1 MNDSVKLLKS
11 LTDVDGI
18 AGHEM
23 AVKELMNDYLTP
35 VSDEIIEDNLGGIF
49 GKKSAT
55 NGDKTLMVAGHLDE
69 VGFIVTRIDNNGFLK
84 FTPIG
89 GWWNQVMLSQKV
101 TITTD
106 EGKKI
111 RGIIGSKP
119 PHVLSPEERK
129 KTIDM
134 KEMFIDIGVKS
145 KKEAEQFGIEIG
157 NMVTPYSEFETL
169 ANQKYLTAKA
179 FDNRYGCALAID
191 VLQNLKNEAIDINLM
206 AGANVQE
213 EVGLRGAKVAA
224 NKIKPDLAI
233 AIDVAIAYD
242 TPGMSG
248 QVSDTAIGN
257 GPVVIIMDAS
267 NIGHVGFTKHIKD
280 VAKKHNITVQLDTTA
295 GGGTD
300 AGSIHVA
307 NEGTPTVSIGVALR
321 YMHSNVSVLHTDDY
335 KNSVALVTEIVK
347 SLNNDVVDQIIW

>member
-69 VGFIVTRIDNNGFLK
+69 VGFIVTKIDNNGFLK

-191 VLQNLKNEAIDINLM
+191 VLQNLKNEAIDINLV

-267 NIGHVGFTKHIKD
+267 NIGYVGFTKHIKD

>member
-69 VGFIVTRIDNNGFLK
+69 VGFIVTKIDNNGFLK

-191 VLQNLKNEAIDINLM
+191 VLQNLKNEAIDINLV